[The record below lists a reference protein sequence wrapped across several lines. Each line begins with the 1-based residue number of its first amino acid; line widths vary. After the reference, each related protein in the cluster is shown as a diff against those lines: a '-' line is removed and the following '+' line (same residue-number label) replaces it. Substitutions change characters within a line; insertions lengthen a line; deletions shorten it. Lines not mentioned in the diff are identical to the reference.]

1 MGNKRLLKLSQVNE
15 VVVPC
20 YDELSVKVWY
30 PKMITRPELH
40 PYFPEKYAVG
50 RQCEREYFWNLCH
63 TMFPQEVSALIHNAG
78 VQRFSVGQE
87 ENEADRIHM
96 TEEWA
101 ALLEQFPCK
110 PARKG
115 KMIHLLKLKSKKQE
129 GARREGPTSPSTS
142 SARSTRRSQL
152 QAPSACLPPCH
163 LLKLQVVGV
172 TSRKAPRSRRSSRGK

>member
-1 MGNKRLLKLSQVNE
+1 
-15 VVVPC
+15 
-20 YDELSVKVWY
+20 VKSWY

-50 RQCEREYFWNLCH
+50 RQCDRDYFWNLCH
-63 TMFPQEVSALIHNAG
+63 TMFPEEVSALIHNAG

-110 PARKG
+110 PARRG

-129 GARREGPTSPSTS
+129 GGKKRRAYEPLDILSQINQKKPASGTFSMSP
-142 SARSTRRSQL
+142 
-152 QAPSACLPPCH
+152 PVPP
-163 LLKLQVVGV
+163 
-172 TSRKAPRSRRSSRGK
+172 P